1 MLRRMSGKIAGTC
14 AIALFISVP
23 ALAYDY
29 PLTDS
34 FVATV
39 VGTPADLRYKTDV
52 RVPLKRR
59 SMEIFPDR
67 EPPEVF
73 FYDKKMHYSYA
84 LQKGPAPLIF
94 AIAGTGGSHIGGG
107 NRKLLGPLYEAGFH
121 VVLLSSPTYSNFVI
135 SASKSQVP
143 GHAFDDAADLYNVME
158 KIWAKLKGK
167 AEVTSF
173 NLTGYSLGAFNS
185 AFVAKLDSE
194 RGSFNF
200 RRVIMLNPPVR
211 LYNSISLLDRMLEN
225 LPGGE
230 DNFAPFFND
239 LVTRLGEVYKRSD
252 ELQLGEDAL
261 FQVYEIY
268 KPPDEVLGALIGTAF
283 RMSAANMVFASDVAT
298 DFGYIKPA
306 NVTLRKGSNIELYE
320 KVAMRLGF
328 TDYFHAYF
336 YPYHK
341 ALDPTTDRQTL
352 IDRMSLEAI
361 EDWLKTADHVF
372 VHHNANDLILAP
384 GEIDFFPRVFGDR
397 ATIYPYGGHLGNM
410 DYRENVEHML
420 ALLKQ

>member
-1 MLRRMSGKIAGTC
+1 MIRAAC
-14 AIALFISVP
+14 VAVVALFAGVP

-29 PLTDS
+29 PLEDA

-39 VGTPADLRYKTDV
+39 VGTPADLRYETDV

-59 SMEIFPDR
+59 SMQIFEDR
-67 EPPEVF
+67 EPPDLF
-73 FYDKKMHYSYA
+73 FYDKKLHYSYA

-94 AIAGTGGSHIGGG
+94 CIAGTGGAHIGSG
-107 NRKLLGPLYEAGFH
+107 NRKILGPLYEAGFH
-121 VVLLSSPTYSNFVI
+121 VVLLSSPTYTNFVI
-135 SASKSQVP
+135 AASKSQVP

-158 KIWAKLKGK
+158 KIWAKLEDK

-185 AFVAKLDSE
+185 AFVAKLDEE
-194 RGSFNF
+194 RKSFNF
-200 RRVIMLNPPVR
+200 RRVVMLNPPVR

-230 DNFAPFFND
+230 DNFAEFFD
-239 LVTRLGEVYKRSD
+239 RLVTRLGEVYKRSD

-261 FQVYEIY
+261 YKVYEIY
-268 KPPDEVLGALIGTAF
+268 KPADEVLGALIGTAF

-298 DFGYIKPA
+298 DFGYVKPS
-306 NVTLRKGSNIELYE
+306 NVTLERGTNIELYE

-341 ALDPTTDRQTL
+341 ALNPEVNRQEL

-361 EDWLKTADHVF
+361 QDWLMTADHVF
-372 VHHNANDLILAP
+372 VHHNSNDLILAP

-397 ATIYPYGGHLGNM
+397 AKIYPIGGHLGNM

-420 ALLKQ
+420 ALLQP

>member
-135 SASKSQVP
+135 SASRSQVP
-143 GHAFDDAADLYNVME
+143 GHAFDDAADLYHVME
-158 KIWAKLKGK
+158 KIWAKLEGK
-167 AEVTSF
+167 ADVTSF
-173 NLTGYSLGAFNS
+173 NLTGYSLGAFNA
-185 AFVAKLDSE
+185 AFVARLDSE

-200 RRVIMLNPPVR
+200 RRVVMLNSPVR

-252 ELQLGEDAL
+252 ELLS
-261 FQVYEIY
+261 
-268 KPPDEVLGALIGTAF
+268 LIH
-283 RMSAANMVFASDVAT
+283 
-298 DFGYIKPA
+298 I
-306 NVTLRKGSNIELYE
+306 
-320 KVAMRLGF
+320 
-328 TDYFHAYF
+328 
-336 YPYHK
+336 
-341 ALDPTTDRQTL
+341 
-352 IDRMSLEAI
+352 
-361 EDWLKTADHVF
+361 
-372 VHHNANDLILAP
+372 
-384 GEIDFFPRVFGDR
+384 
-397 ATIYPYGGHLGNM
+397 
-410 DYRENVEHML
+410 
-420 ALLKQ
+420 